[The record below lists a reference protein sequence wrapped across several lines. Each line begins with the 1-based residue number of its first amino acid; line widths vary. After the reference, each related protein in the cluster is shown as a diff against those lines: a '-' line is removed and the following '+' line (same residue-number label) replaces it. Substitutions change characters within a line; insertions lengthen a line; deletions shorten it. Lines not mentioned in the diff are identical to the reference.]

1 MEWGLDDV
9 TQGKRWDE
17 SKLSSKRLLALH
29 WRLTRGQWDEISDEP
44 WAWRT
49 PANTDSTLHP
59 PCFSSTSSF
68 IISKYSSS
76 FLWFCYSAI
85 SLSVTCV
92 DQCFWP
98 QRSRDYRPSAS
109 SGGTVG
115 GREIRQRQVQASS
128 CIYRLTNTNDADTH
142 VMSPGNN
149 VLYKTSSCNK
159 LSLCCCPR
167 QTPVAALSSVR
178 LFLFGVMYLG
188 GCSLPHPLS
197 FSDDPF
203 GDRKN
208 NISPVDEF
216 LRLVPP

>member
-9 TQGKRWDE
+9 TKGKRWDE

-49 PANTDSTLHP
+49 PANTDSTLLLLH
-59 PCFSSTSSF
+59 F
-68 IISKYSSS
+68 ILHYLQILF
-76 FLWFCYSAI
+76 FLPLVLLFCHL
-85 SLSVTCV
+85 SLSVTYV

-115 GREIRQRQVQASS
+115 GREIRQRQVQASP

-142 VMSPGNN
+142 VMSPGCN
-149 VLYKTSSCNK
+149 VLYKTSSCNHK

-188 GCSLPHPLS
+188 GWSLPRPLS